1 MKNICMII
9 TLTIL
14 LLSISSYKLD
24 STKNFF
30 LDSENRYTIF
40 HGVNVVVKLPPYI
53 PNTEEFDPYM
63 SFTDDDIQI
72 LKNLGINLVRLGIIW
87 ESIEKEEGKYDL
99 EHLEKMS
106 DIVDKLEKNGIAVLI
121 DAHQDMFSRLFCG
134 EGTPKFY
141 TEKLTYETQCKE
153 NFLSRLFKFF
163 GICIPLSTNKWNY
176 DDNGLPK
183 ISDCVK
189 GSFIDYH
196 KSPELQSIYNS
207 FFLNQNG
214 VLDAFAN
221 FWKILAKKFKGRKN
235 IIGYDLWN
243 EPWTAN
249 LWSDIHSLI
258 PGYIDDKLV
267 APMYA
272 KLNKAIEEV
281 DKDYTLFYQPVPF
294 PDTLPLFGG
303 IPLSTFSKPP
313 VDPNKRPQVF
323 NVHNYCCAANQNI
336 CASGEPSLESTESQC
351 PKFHMS
357 KMKKNKEQALSNLA
371 GIIVTEFGACSSS
384 LACYKEMLSFMKAA
398 DKYMVSWAYWMYKAY
413 NDHTTTASQNSEGI
427 FNKNGTIQ
435 YYKEKAL
442 SRTYVMHYQ
451 GYPISLNF
459 DDESKVMKS
468 KFILDNSIK
477 KPCVIYAN
485 KDFNYPNGYVVN
497 VYNDEEEILDV
508 NVTYINNNYIEV
520 FVSSKKENVI
530 VNIDVTPK

>member
-1 MKNICMII
+1 
-9 TLTIL
+9 
-14 LLSISSYKLD
+14 
-24 STKNFF
+24 
-30 LDSENRYTIF
+30 
-40 HGVNVVVKLPPYI
+40 
-53 PNTEEFDPYM
+53 
-63 SFTDDDIQI
+63 
-72 LKNLGINLVRLGIIW
+72 
-87 ESIEKEEGKYDL
+87 
-99 EHLEKMS
+99 
-106 DIVDKLEKNGIAVLI
+106 
-121 DAHQDMFSRLFCG
+121 
-134 EGTPKFY
+134 
-141 TEKLTYETQCKE
+141 
-153 NFLSRLFKFF
+153 
-163 GICIPLSTNKWNY
+163 
-176 DDNGLPK
+176 
-183 ISDCVK
+183 
-189 GSFIDYH
+189 
-196 KSPELQSIYNS
+196 
-207 FFLNQNG
+207 
-214 VLDAFAN
+214 
-221 FWKILAKKFKGRKN
+221 
-235 IIGYDLWN
+235 
-243 EPWTAN
+243 
-249 LWSDIHSLI
+249 
-258 PGYIDDKLV
+258 
-267 APMYA
+267 MYA

-336 CASGEPSLESTESQC
+336 CATGEPSLESTESQC

-357 KMKKNKEQALSNLA
+357 KMKKNKEQALSNSA

-468 KFILDNSIK
+468 KFILDSSIK

>member
-14 LLSISSYKLD
+14 LISISSYKLD

-63 SFTDDDIQI
+63 SFADDDIQI
-72 LKNLGINLVRLGIIW
+72 LKKLGINLVRLGIIW

-134 EGTPKFY
+134 EGTP
-141 TEKLTYETQCKE
+141 T
-153 NFLSRLFKFF
+153 RLFKFF

-336 CASGEPSLESTESQC
+336 CASGEPSLESTENQC

-357 KMKKNKEQALSNLA
+357 KMKKNKEQALSNSA

-468 KFILDNSIK
+468 KFILDSSIK

>member
-1 MKNICMII
+1 MSLKFFF
-9 TLTIL
+9 LTITTL
-14 LLSISSYKLD
+14 LLSITSYKLD
-24 STKNFF
+24 KTKNFF
-30 LDSENRYTIF
+30 LDSENRYILF

-63 SFTDDDIQI
+63 SFTDYDIEI
-72 LKNLGINLVRLGIIW
+72 LKKLGINLVRLGIIW
-87 ESIEKEEGKYDL
+87 ESIERKEGVYDM

-106 DIVDKLEKNGIAVLI
+106 EIVDKLEKNGIAVLI

-176 DDNGLPK
+176 DDNDLPK

-371 GIIVTEFGACSSS
+371 GIIVTEFEACSSS

-468 KFILDNSIK
+468 KFILDSSIK